1 MTCDY
6 SYIYPQMEAETRLQ
20 SSVGR
25 RLDKILGSSCY
36 DHAFVL
42 PSKDLWKDGKCFG
55 GIVTHDGILL
65 KHQHGTKERDVTNM
79 SLILRLSKWTSEP

>member
-1 MTCDY
+1 MTYDY

-20 SSVGR
+20 SYVGR

-36 DHAFVL
+36 NHAFVL

-55 GIVTHDGILL
+55 GIVTHDGIFVEAS
-65 KHQHGTKERDVTNM
+65 KERDVTNM